1 VWDSQGL
8 RIDAQ
13 NASLQQI
20 LKDFS
25 TASGAQI
32 EGMGSDERV
41 FGTYGP
47 GQARDVLSQLLQ
59 GSSYNVIMIGDQ
71 GQGAPRQIVLSMRPT
86 GDAKPITTN
95 NSANS
100 NDDDADVEEPPPPPP
115 PQPTPGGFRPGF
127 QPRSAMG
134 VNMQEQQREQQV
146 REQQQ
151 RELQMQQRGT
161 PQN

>member
-1 VWDSQGL
+1 
-8 RIDAQ
+8 
-13 NASLQQI
+13 

-59 GSSYNVIMIGDQ
+59 GSGYNLLMIGDQ
-71 GQGAPRQIVLSMRPT
+71 GQGAPRQIVLSIRPSGSAQPAT
-86 GDAKPITTN
+86 GN
-95 NSANS
+95 NSAGS
-100 NDDDADVEEPPPPPP
+100 NDDDADVEEQPQQP
-115 PQPTPGGFRPGF
+115 PQQQFPPGVFRPG
-127 QPRSAMG
+127 S
-134 VNMQEQQREQQV
+134 QRGPLPPNIQ
-146 REQQQ
+146 EQQQ
-151 RELQMQQRGT
+151 RQQQMREQQMQQMQQRGT